1 MLSVAKEV
9 QVQKV
14 KLEANLPGLLFQKW
28 KEFAALWW
36 VTEEEANTVLG
47 YQGVHPG
54 VCVRVR
60 VRVLFRAAPVTY
72 EGS

>member
-47 YQGVHPG
+47 YQGCIL
-54 VCVRVR
+54 VCVCVCMC
-60 VRVLFRAAPVTY
+60 VCFL
-72 EGS
+72 GQHL